1 MATLNPFCGLR
12 YDPAIVGDMTCVVA
26 PPYDVIDDAG
36 REQLYARSDFNAVRI
51 DLSAATDPYAD
62 AASTL
67 GRWRQSRALVCD
79 AAPALYLYAQQFR
92 LPDGSARE
100 RVGAIGAL
108 RLDRSE
114 ILRHEKTRQHAKDD
128 RLRLT
133 EACRATLSPIMGLVS
148 DPDWT
153 FASLTPERPA
163 EIDVV
168 DPGDVRHRVWC
179 ITDPA
184 VVGAV
189 GARLADRH
197 VFIADGH
204 HRYETALNYQAQ
216 SRAELGAAAPAPGA
230 ASCDYIMAYLTTLE
244 DPGLVVLPTHRV
256 LPTMTVAA
264 ADLRRVLAQWFAIE
278 DVPWSEA
285 SIAAATAWVETEVG
299 EPGVVRLVVG
309 IAGSAA
315 LWRLTARAAEL
326 PFAAETATEL
336 RALDVTALHR
346 VIFERAL
353 GLVLDD
359 RGGSDQIRY
368 VQDARGSLAAAERGA
383 VQGVFLLPPTDLTA
397 IRDVSEAGLTMPA
410 KSTFF
415 HPKLLTGLVFYPM
428 DDAPTATAVAEPSRP
443 RP

>member
-1 MATLNPFCGLR
+1 MATLTPFCGLR
-12 YDPAIVGDMTCVVA
+12 YDPTIVGDLTAVVA
-26 PPYDVIDDAG
+26 PPYDVIDDAARG
-36 REQLYARSDFNAVRI
+36 QLYARSDFNAVRI

-67 GRWRQSRALVCD
+67 GRWRQSGALVRD
-79 AAPALYLYAQQFR
+79 AAPAVYLYAQRFPM
-92 LPDGSARE
+92 PDGNARE
-100 RVGAIGAL
+100 RIGAIVAL

-114 ILRHEKTRQHAKDD
+114 ILRHEKTRQHAKAD

-153 FASLTPERPA
+153 FASITPARDA
-163 EIDVV
+163 DLDVV
-168 DPGDVRHRVWC
+168 DEGGIRHRVWC

-184 VVGAV
+184 VIGAV
-189 GARLADRH
+189 RARVAKRH

-216 SRAELGAAAPAPGA
+216 ARAALGGAAPAPGA
-230 ASCDYIMAYLTTLE
+230 ASYDYIMAYLTTLE
-244 DPGLVVLPTHRV
+244 DPGLVVFPTHRV
-256 LPTMTVAA
+256 LPRIAVSA
-264 ADLRRVLAQWFAIE
+264 ADLRRTLAQWFRVE

-285 SIAAATAWVETEVG
+285 NIAAASRWVETEAAT
-299 EPGVVRLVVG
+299 PGTIRLVVG
-309 IAGSAA
+309 MAGSPAF
-315 LWRLTARAAEL
+315 WRLTAPAAEL
-326 PFAAETATEL
+326 PFAAETPSEL

-353 GLVLDD
+353 GLTLDD
-359 RGGSDQIRY
+359 RGGSDEIRY
-368 VQDARGSLAAAERGA
+368 VQDACAALAAAERGE

-428 DDAPTATAVAEPSRP
+428 DDAEPANIAADCQP
-443 RP
+443 

>member
-1 MATLNPFCGLR
+1 MATLTPFCGLR
-12 YDPAIVGDMTCVVA
+12 YDPTIVGNLTAVVA
-26 PPYDVIDDAG
+26 PPYDVINGAE

-51 DLSAATDPYAD
+51 DLSAATDPYTD
-62 AASTL
+62 AAATL
-67 GRWRQSRALVCD
+67 GRWRQSGALVRD
-79 AAPALYLYAQQFR
+79 AAPALYLYAQRFPM
-92 LPDGSARE
+92 PDGSARE

-108 RLDRSE
+108 QLDRSE

-153 FASLTPERPA
+153 FASMTPRREA
-163 EIDVV
+163 DLDVV
-168 DPGDVRHRVWC
+168 DESGIRHRVWC

-184 VVGAV
+184 VLDAV
-189 GARLADRH
+189 RARFAERH

-216 SRAELGAAAPAPGA
+216 ARTALGGAAPAVGE
-230 ASCDYIMAYLTTLE
+230 ASYDYIMAYLTTLE
-244 DPGLVVLPTHRV
+244 DPGLIVFPTHRV
-256 LPTMTVAA
+256 LPRVAMPA
-264 ADLRRVLAQWFAIE
+264 ADLRRTLAQWFSIE
-278 DVPWSEA
+278 DVPWSA
-285 SIAAATAWVETEVG
+285 ANFAAATAWVETEAP
-299 EPGVVRLVVG
+299 EPGIVRLVVG
-309 IAGSAA
+309 IAGSPAF
-315 LWRLTARAAEL
+315 WRLTAPIAEL
-326 PFAAETATEL
+326 PFAAETPIEL

-353 GLVLDD
+353 GLTLDD
-359 RGGSDQIRY
+359 RGGSDEIRY
-368 VQDARGSLAAAERGA
+368 VQDASGSLAAAGRGE

-428 DDAPTATAVAEPSRP
+428 DDADPPAVAADCPT
-443 RP
+443 